1 MQIPFFSATT
11 INKYRDDLAT
21 ALSRKAGNAEIS
33 DASFDK
39 LAYITNDR
47 LGYGLG
53 AVFNGPFDDAPVLK
67 SRECQLKLES
77 LRSTLTKQREKFLP
91 DSSAR
96 NRRDKV
102 IDRVSKALPQE
113 LADPAVPSLSKPKQ
127 FQFRADTKITDGGR
141 EVQLLDKAKG
151 KKSRSKDPSPT
162 SEKLLSRFVK
172 ECRHCKADN
181 PPSYSDTEMRQFWTA
196 AQDIRAIAL
205 TLDATPAG
213 RDLDARVDAALG
225 YAALHRAQR
234 TVRVWAD
241 QKFRTPSPPDM
252 PGAEE
257 LLELIKQSGWRAR

>member
-1 MQIPFFSATT
+1 MQIPFFRATT

-21 ALSRKAGNAEIS
+21 ALGRKAGNAEIS
-33 DASFDK
+33 DESFDK
-39 LAYITNDR
+39 LAYIANDR

-53 AVFNGPFDDAPVLK
+53 AVFNGPFDDAPILK

-77 LRSTLTKQREKFLP
+77 LRSTLTEQRKKFLP
-91 DSSAR
+91 ESSAR
-96 NRRDKV
+96 KRLDTV
-102 IDRVSKALPQE
+102 IARVSKALPQE
-113 LADPAVPSLSKPKQ
+113 LADPAVPSLSRPKQ
-127 FQFRADTKITDGGR
+127 FQFSAGTKITDGGR

-162 SEKLLSRFVK
+162 SEKVLSRFVK
-172 ECRHCKADN
+172 ESRHCKADH

-196 AQDIRAIAL
+196 AQDIRAIAR

-213 RDLDARVDAALG
+213 RDLDARVDAALD
-225 YAALHRAQR
+225 YPALHRAHR
-234 TVRVWAD
+234 MVRVWAD

-257 LLELIKQSGWRAR
+257 LLDLIKQSGWRAR